1 MKEPKNQFQN
11 QFEPTKSPRR
21 RGGLAAALL
30 PILLVVIAAL
40 AFLNRQWII
49 DQVTF
54 WQFQPSAEIAAIA
67 SKDKLTDLGKFY
79 LYASQAEVNDRDAF
93 NEACGGLQTE
103 KTIVL
108 GCYAGPLRRIYIF
121 GVSDTR
127 LDGVKEVTSA
137 HEMLHAAYDRLSDS
151 EKQRIDSLLIEQQK
165 TITDQRI
172 LNTIEEYKKTE
183 PTEIV
188 NEMHSIFGTEVRNI
202 SPELEDY
209 YKRYFVSRSDI
220 IGYAEKYE
228 KVFTDIKD
236 QQTNLVQELN
246 SLARDVNA
254 RQAQYQSSLATL
266 NTDIAQ
272 FNLWAQSGS
281 ATRSEYS
288 TRRLEL
294 DKRIAALDSERNA
307 VNDQIDSYNKK
318 KVALEALNVQAESLN
333 QSINSKLETAPS
345 L

>member
-1 MKEPKNQFQN
+1 MNEPKSQFQN
-11 QFEPTKSPRR
+11 QLESIKSPRS
-21 RGGLAAALL
+21 RGGLAAAIF
-30 PILLVVIAAL
+30 PILFIVLAAL
-40 AFLNRQWII
+40 ALLNRQWIL

-54 WQFQPSAEIAAIA
+54 WQFKPSAEITTIT

-79 LYASQAEVNDRDAF
+79 FYASQAEVNDRGSF
-93 NEACGGLQTE
+93 NKACGGLQTE

-121 GVSDTR
+121 DVNDPR

-151 EKQRIDSLLIEQQK
+151 EKQRINALLVAQEK
-165 TITDQRI
+165 TISDQRI
-172 LNTIEEYKKTE
+172 LNALEEYRKTE

-188 NEMHSIFGTEVRNI
+188 NEMHSIFGTEVQNL
-202 SPELEDY
+202 SPDLEAY
-209 YKRYFVSRSDI
+209 YQKYFMNRSDI
-220 IGYAEKYE
+220 VGYAEKYE

-236 QQTNLVQELN
+236 QQTSLVRELN
-246 SLARDVNA
+246 TLAKNVNA

-266 NTDIAQ
+266 NADIAQ
-272 FNLWAQSGS
+272 FNAWAQSGS
-281 ATRSEYS
+281 GTRSEYNS
-288 TRRLEL
+288 RRADL
-294 DKRIAALDSERNA
+294 DKRIAALDNERNA
-307 VNDQIDSYNKK
+307 VNDEIDSYNNKK
-318 KVALEALNVQAESLN
+318 LALDALNVQAESLN